1 MPHFKF
7 LFKARIKV
15 ESLHNYDGFF
25 ICLPELWDRLRSGF
39 PDFSYHVLFL
49 LGPCSHPTHTSN
61 LSATLKKTVKS
72 WSTKMYFPALKCVN
86 AAESRAA

>member
-25 ICLPELWDRLRSGF
+25 ICLPELWDRLRSGC
-39 PDFSYHVLFL
+39 PDFVYHVLFL
-49 LGPCSHPTHTSN
+49 LGACSHPKHTSN

-72 WSTKMYFPALKCVN
+72 
-86 AAESRAA
+86 